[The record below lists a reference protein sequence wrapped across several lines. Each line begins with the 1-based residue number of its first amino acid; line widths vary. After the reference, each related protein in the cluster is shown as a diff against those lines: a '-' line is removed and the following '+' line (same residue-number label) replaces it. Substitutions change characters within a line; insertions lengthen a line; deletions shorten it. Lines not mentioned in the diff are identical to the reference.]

1 MQIVTRLNQ
10 ERGTTVVY
18 VTHDPRMARF
28 ATRLIEIQDGRLVS
42 DRPNERNL
50 AAGEADEAA

>member
-1 MQIVTRLNQ
+1 
-10 ERGTTVVY
+10 VVY

-42 DRPNERNL
+42 DQPNEQIL
-50 AAGEADEAA
+50 AAGEAA